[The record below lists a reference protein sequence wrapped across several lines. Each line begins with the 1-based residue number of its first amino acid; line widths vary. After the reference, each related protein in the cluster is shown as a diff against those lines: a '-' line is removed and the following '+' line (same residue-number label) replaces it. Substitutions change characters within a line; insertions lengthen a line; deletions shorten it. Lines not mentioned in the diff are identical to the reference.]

1 MNAVATVLVVDDEEV
16 VRQSHLRVL
25 GGAHCH
31 VKAVDGGEQALRE
44 MEQQPFDLVL
54 LDLRMPGVDG
64 MSLLRTMKH
73 RWPES
78 EVIVITGYPSVDTA
92 KESIRLGANDYL
104 AKPLAPGEVI
114 EAANRAMTQKHWALR
129 FEASGN
135 KVARVAACAAG

>member
-1 MNAVATVLVVDDEEV
+1 MSATATVLVVDDEEV

-25 GGAHCH
+25 GNAHCR
-31 VKAVDGGEQALRE
+31 VEAVGDGEQALKA
-44 MEQQPFDLVL
+44 MERQPFDLVL

-64 MSLLRTMKH
+64 MSLLRTMKR

-92 KESIRLGANDYL
+92 KESIRLGAHDYL

-114 EAANRAMTQKHWALR
+114 EAANSAMNQKHWALR
-129 FEASGN
+129 LEANGS
-135 KVARVAACAAG
+135 KVAGIAARAAG